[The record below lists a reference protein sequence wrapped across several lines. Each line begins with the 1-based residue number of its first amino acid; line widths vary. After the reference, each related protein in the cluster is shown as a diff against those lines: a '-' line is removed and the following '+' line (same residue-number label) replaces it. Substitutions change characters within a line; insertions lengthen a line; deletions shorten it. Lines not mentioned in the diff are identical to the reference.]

1 LVGQFENSLRSEGSS
16 IFTVVNDDDVL
27 ATKNRSFLLRIPRN
41 ISLFVALSSAFD
53 SLLVKINFFVSDLVS
68 IVVDWLLEIA

>member
-1 LVGQFENSLRSEGSS
+1 MIGQFENSLRAAV
-16 IFTVVNDDDVL
+16 FTVVNDDVL

-41 ISLFVALSSAFD
+41 ISLFAALSSAFD